1 MINEKKIE
9 EAANLHR
16 FELIAS
22 ISMVVPLALP
32 CNALKK

>member
-1 MINEKKIE
+1 MKLNKMVLDDKKID

-22 ISMVVPLALP
+22 MLW
-32 CNALKK
+32 